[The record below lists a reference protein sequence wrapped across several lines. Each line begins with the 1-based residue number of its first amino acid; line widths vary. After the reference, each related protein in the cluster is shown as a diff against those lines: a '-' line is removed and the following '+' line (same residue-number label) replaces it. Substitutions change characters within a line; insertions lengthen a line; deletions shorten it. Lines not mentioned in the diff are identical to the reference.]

1 MNKNSQTSLFKS
13 IKCLISF
20 LGRRRLFQLVLLQL
34 LSFTSSILEAFSVSS
49 LVPYLAILSDP
60 FKILKYDFLKKYL
73 ILLSI
78 NNSSSLI
85 IITTILFITLM
96 TISSFLKWL
105 LMYLN
110 LKISALIESDLGSL
124 IYKKTLFQNYTYHTN
139 TNSSEILKNL
149 NRPNEIVSS
158 IIIPILNGVNALFLI
173 SFILIGLFIINPQI
187 IMLIFLLVALF
198 YIVIMFFVRKTILKE
213 SIKVDKIQIEISKV
227 ILESLGAIRS
237 IIISSNQN
245 YYSNIYQK
253 QVSIL
258 RKSKRSLAQISNTPG
273 ILIQNFGI
281 MILSIFAAQVT
292 IRNIEANSLISG
304 ITFLGAIAFAYLKIV
319 PALQSIYTAWASIK
333 NTENSLSIALNILNL
348 PLPYFYNNPSN
359 EIIKFNK
366 TIKLKNVFFKYNNQ
380 SDFILHDINLEI
392 KKGERV
398 GFIGETGA
406 GKSTLIDII
415 LGLYHPT
422 KGSLIVDDLVID
434 STNYQLWQKNISEV
448 PQAIFL
454 SDTTIAENIA
464 FGTPYDN
471 IDFNLVKS
479 SAKKAQIF
487 DMIDQH
493 EDKFFAKVG
502 ERGIRVSGGQKQR
515 IGIARSL
522 YKETD
527 ILIFDEATSALD
539 NDTENM
545 VMEAINNLS
554 KDLTI
559 IIIAHRLSTLKGCD
573 QIYEIKQGKTIA
585 HGNYDNFASL
595 Q

>member
-1 MNKNSQTSLFKS
+1 MKKDSKNTLFKS
-13 IKCLISF
+13 LKNLIPF
-20 LGRRRLFQLVLLQL
+20 LGRRRLFQLILLQL
-34 LSFTSSILEAFSVSS
+34 LSFISSILEAFSVSA

-60 FKILKYDFLKKYL
+60 FKILKYIFLKKYL
-73 ILLSI
+73 SLLHI
-78 NNSSSLI
+78 NNPQDLI
-85 IITTILFITLM
+85 IIATILFITLM

-110 LKISALIESDLGSL
+110 LTISALIESDLGSL
-124 IYKKTLFQNYTYHTN
+124 IYKKSLYQNYTYHTN
-139 TNSSEILKNL
+139 TNSTEILKNL
-149 NRPNEIVSS
+149 HRPNEIVSN
-158 IIIPILNGVNALFLI
+158 IITPILNGTNAFFLI
-173 SFILIGLFIINPQI
+173 CFILTGLIIVNPEV
-187 IMLIFLLVALF
+187 IMLIFILVALF
-198 YIVIMFFVRKTILKE
+198 YIIIMYFVRKKISIE
-213 SIKVDKIQIEISKV
+213 SIKIDKVQIEISKV

-237 IIISSNQN
+237 VIINSNQN
-245 YYSNIYQK
+245 YYTNIYK
-253 QVSIL
+253 KHVAIL
-258 RKSKRSLAQISNTPG
+258 RSSKKSLTQISNTPG
-273 ILIQNFGI
+273 IFIQNFGI
-281 MILSIFAAQVT
+281 ILLSIFAAEVT
-292 IRNIEANSLISG
+292 IRNTESNTLISG

-319 PALQSIYTAWASIK
+319 PALQTIYTAWSNIK
-333 NTENSLSIALNILNL
+333 NAENTLSIALTILNL
-348 PLPYFYNNPSN
+348 PLPYIYNKSSN
-359 EIIKFNK
+359 EKISFNK
-366 TIKLKNVFFKYNNQ
+366 IIILKNVFFKYNNQ

-398 GFIGETGA
+398 GIIGETGT

-415 LGLYHPT
+415 LGLYLPT
-422 KGSLIVDDLVID
+422 KGSLIVDDVVID
-434 STNYQLWQKNISEV
+434 ATNYQSWQKNIAEV

-471 IDFNLVKS
+471 IDFNLVRS

-487 DMIDQH
+487 DMIEQH

-515 IGIARSL
+515 IGIARAL
-522 YKETD
+522 YKQND

-559 IIIAHRLSTLKGCD
+559 IIIAHRLSTLKECD
-573 QIYEIKQGKTIA
+573 QIYEIKQGKLFS
-585 HGNYDNFASL
+585 HGNYVNL
-595 Q
+595 TKLY